1 MPKSHSK
8 PKLYLVGCSKIQM
21 MLCGFIFMFLHHC
34 YFLFCDINFS
44 ILPNDPIFNDISNQP
59 KLKLGNLI
67 RKSSFLGF
75 HVTT

>member
-1 MPKSHSK
+1 
-8 PKLYLVGCSKIQM
+8 
-21 MLCGFIFMFLHHC
+21 MFENSDDALWF
-34 YFLFCDINFS
+34 YFYVPSPLLFLFCDINFS